1 MLADESA
8 VSFRTR
14 CYPFLLFISCI
25 YQNPK
30 ELITCIAVLI
40 TCCQLFR
47 RASTP
52 SYVAREMSTKRSADD
67 ISALSSTAT
76 SSGGISSGKKRPK
89 HAPAD
94 INVDPIRACLLNPD
108 VPLAKMML
116 FLDVDDVPDAARTCK
131 CWRDI
136 LVSIEDELWLGL
148 VRKHRPS
155 VERITALL
163 PDHVGKATS
172 AASDDIPPPSRSWKR
187 QFQRHRMIEDPSRRV
202 SLRPQPLDSY
212 FFEVQYT
219 LLDAVNRNMRDQV
232 SIVIESASLSIDR
245 GENHIGLRH
254 TRDFIA
260 EHLTTKNNL
269 HKDSSF
275 VNLLVRIFDR
285 STGRQ
290 AIVYNMHHPH
300 LPSSWNHAHNLANIV
315 RRPRDENCVEID
327 LKSGLMV
334 HIDDSEM
341 VQIALYFAIGF
352 ELDDDDNSIDMGWR
366 TSNLDKSQVLDILQN
381 KLAWK

>member
-1 MLADESA
+1 
-8 VSFRTR
+8 
-14 CYPFLLFISCI
+14 
-25 YQNPK
+25 
-30 ELITCIAVLI
+30 
-40 TCCQLFR
+40 
-47 RASTP
+47 
-52 SYVAREMSTKRSADD
+52 MSTKRSADD

-187 QFQRHRMIEDPSRRV
+187 QFQRHRMIEGPSRHV
-202 SLRPQPLDSY
+202 SLRPKPLDSY

-219 LLDAVNRNMRDQV
+219 FLDSVNRYMRDQV
-232 SIVIESASLSIDR
+232 SIVIESASLSIER
-245 GENHIGLRH
+245 GSNHVDLRH

-260 EHLTTKNNL
+260 EHLTTKNYFHNN
-269 HKDSSF
+269 SSF
-275 VNLLVRIFDR
+275 VNLLVRIFER

-290 AIVYNMHHPH
+290 AILYNMHHSH
-300 LPSSWNHAHNLANIV
+300 LPSSWNLAFNLANIV
-315 RRPRDENCVEID
+315 RRPRDDNCVEID
-327 LKSGLMV
+327 LKSGLNV
-334 HIDDSEM
+334 HIDNSEM